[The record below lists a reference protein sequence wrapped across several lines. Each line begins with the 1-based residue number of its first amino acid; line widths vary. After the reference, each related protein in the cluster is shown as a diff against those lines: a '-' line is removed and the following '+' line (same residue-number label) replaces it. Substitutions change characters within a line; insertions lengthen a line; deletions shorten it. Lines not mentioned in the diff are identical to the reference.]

1 MPAAKNVSKKKVAS
15 PSETD
20 YLQRVEEDMRALKNT
35 AASLQTTINLLQ
47 DDIMSFKNE
56 VGTFKKAMA
65 NDVKRIVEH
74 ISRG

>member
-47 DDIMSFKNE
+47 DDIRMKL
-56 VGTFKKAMA
+56 VLLRRPWPTM
-65 NDVKRIVEH
+65 
-74 ISRG
+74 